1 MSAGAEVQDLLYDLD
16 SALLT
21 SGLVLWSQDIEHYAA
36 SLTATG
42 GGGERGRGDE
52 GVEKVRR
59 E

>member
-1 MSAGAEVQDLLYDLD
+1 MVAGHWAGEEY
-16 SALLT
+16 
-21 SGLVLWSQDIEHYAA
+21 YAV
-36 SLTATG
+36 SVTATG